1 MNRAKA
7 VRNELPKVE
16 FEERRTG
23 YKALKYN
30 GYTYVRAT
38 TKAYQD
44 GSIMWRCQHSR
55 DQFKCKAT
63 CTSIG
68 DTLTRES
75 NVHSCPILTTMD
87 IVYKQAER
95 DILKQIK
102 QVPKSRPKAVF
113 MDNINKA
120 TQKLDLDGYS
130 KEEAK
135 ALPKWENFR
144 QKAYRA
150 RKSKILHNFI

>member
-1 MNRAKA
+1 MLVRALLYFLKKCQKIKMNRAKA

-38 TKAYQD
+38 TKANQD

-95 DILKQIK
+95 DILK
-102 QVPKSRPKAVF
+102 F
-113 MDNINKA
+113 
-120 TQKLDLDGYS
+120 
-130 KEEAK
+130 
-135 ALPKWENFR
+135 
-144 QKAYRA
+144 A
-150 RKSKILHNFI
+150 RLYNSSSNP